1 MQYAEDLEYCVN
13 MQYICFIFPLGFFVN
28 IYLNK
33 QSVHVAYYQI
43 NPYVLDFQ
51 MLISPAL
58 LLKYLFWL

>member
-1 MQYAEDLEYCVN
+1 MWQ
-13 MQYICFIFPLGFFVN
+13 QYICFIFYLGFFVN
-28 IYLNK
+28 IYLNE